1 MDRQKQKVHFF
12 FPTPC
17 PQLKNRLPLKAFIS
31 KIFKKEGI
39 ALKTLEYVFTSDEE
53 VLVINQTYLKH
64 DFYTDIIT
72 FDLSSGDGIEGS
84 VYISVDRVKD
94 NAQNLSTAFN
104 HEIHR
109 VIFHGALHLCGYHDK
124 NKKEIEQMRAQ
135 ENKYLALYL
144 KQ

>member
-17 PQLKNRLPLKAFIS
+17 PQLRNRLNLKAFLS
-31 KIFKKEGI
+31 KIFKKEGV
-39 ALKTLEYVFTSDEE
+39 ALNTLEYVFTSDDE
-53 VLVINQTYLKH
+53 VLGINQTYLKH

-72 FDLSSGDGIEGS
+72 FDLSGGDGTEGT

-94 NAQNLSTAFN
+94 NARNLSTTFTL
-104 HEIHR
+104 ELHR
-109 VIFHGALHLCGYHDK
+109 VIFHGVLHLCGYRDK
-124 NKKEIEQMRAQ
+124 SKKEVSLMRAQ
-135 ENKYLALYL
+135 EDKYLRLYF